1 MGVLLRDQ
9 PYIASIVRKSPVTG
23 RGRTTTGGMCWE
35 SKNPGGNR
43 MAPANEKW
51 STYSPTTNG
60 GQYGHGGRRA
70 PDRIPEVTIEAIA
83 RSLSREAQRY
93 GFQQGDYL
101 RLVNHLLD
109 LSGQGEVRGRQR
121 ETEADPRALTV
132 SPRLPLDG
140 NGIRIRAFDA
150 AGDRA
155 LLARWLDDTHGRF
168 FLLSSVTA
176 KTLDIDEVL
185 RSDQNILG
193 VIVLPDATPIGM
205 MAFLD
210 VDRWQQKAELRK
222 LIGEPQYRG
231 RGYARQ
237 GTALWIHYGL
247 HGLGL
252 KKIYLNTLQTN
263 MRNIR
268 LNEALGFRVEGI
280 LRKEFFLDGEHHD
293 VLRMAL
299 LKE

>member
-1 MGVLLRDQ
+1 MVL
-9 PYIASIVRKSPVTG
+9 
-23 RGRTTTGGMCWE
+23 
-35 SKNPGGNR
+35 
-43 MAPANEKW
+43 ANEER
-51 STYSPTTNG
+51 SAPSPNPTGAQDGAAG
-60 GQYGHGGRRA
+60 GQTR
-70 PDRIPEVTIEAIA
+70 DTIPEVTIEAIA
-83 RSLSREAQRY
+83 RNLFKEAQRY
-93 GFQQGDYL
+93 GFQQVDYL
-101 RLVNHLLD
+101 RLVNQLLE
-109 LSGQGEVRGRQR
+109 LSGGDGERNRQLN
-121 ETEADPRALTV
+121 TDTDLPRLVT
-132 SPRLPLDG
+132 SPRMPLDG
-140 NGIRIRAFDA
+140 KGIWIREFDA
-150 AGDRA
+150 AEDRA
-155 LLARWLDDTHGRF
+155 LFARWLEEMHGRF
-168 FLLSSVTA
+168 FLLSSITA
-176 KTLDIDEVL
+176 KTLDIDQVL

-222 LIGEPQYRG
+222 LIGEPHYRG
-231 RGYARQ
+231 RGFARQ
-237 GTALWIHYGL
+237 ASALWIHYGL

>member
-1 MGVLLRDQ
+1 MGALLRDQ
-9 PYIASIVRKSPVTG
+9 SHIVSIVRESPVTV
-23 RGRTTTGGMCWE
+23 RGHKATGGICLE
-35 SKNPGGNR
+35 SKNPGDG
-43 MAPANEKW
+43 MTAPADEKW
-51 STYSPTTNG
+51 SAYSPTTNG
-60 GQYGHGGRRA
+60 EQNGAGGTRA

-83 RSLSREAQRY
+83 RSLSKEAQRY

-109 LSGQGEVRGRQR
+109 LSGRGEVRDR
-121 ETEADPRALTV
+121 ERESEADPRSLML
-132 SPRLPLDG
+132 SPQLPLDG
-140 NGIRIRAFDA
+140 NEIRIRAFNA

-155 LLARWLDDTHGRF
+155 LLARWLEDAHGRF

-222 LIGEPQYRG
+222 LIGEPHYRG

>member
-1 MGVLLRDQ
+1 
-9 PYIASIVRKSPVTG
+9 
-23 RGRTTTGGMCWE
+23 
-35 SKNPGGNR
+35 
-43 MAPANEKW
+43 MAPANEKR
-51 STYSPTTNG
+51 SAHSPKANG
-60 GQYGHGGRRA
+60 GQDGAEGGRARDNI
-70 PDRIPEVTIEAIA
+70 PDVTIEVIA
-83 RSLSREAQRY
+83 RNLFKEAQRY
-93 GFQQGDYL
+93 GFHQADYL

-109 LSGQGEVRGRQR
+109 LSGRGEVRDRQR
-121 ETEADPRALTV
+121 ETEADPRSLML

-140 NGIRIRAFDA
+140 NAIRIRAFDA

-185 RSDQNILG
+185 RSDRNIFG

-237 GTALWIHYGL
+237 GTALWTHYGL